1 MSDFNIARKNM
12 IQNQLM
18 TNNITEENILNA
30 FNIIPRELFLPIDK
44 KPRAYLDENIEIS
57 SNRYL
62 IEPRIISSIIKFSNI
77 TKEHQVLDLGC
88 STGYSSAILSMLSKK
103 VYGVDNKGKLLDEAS
118 SNIKKLNIK
127 NVKFIEKNPLDVI
140 DKRIDI
146 IFIFGGVEL
155 VPINLINCLKNN
167 GGTLVTVL
175 YKKNN
180 IGNIHIIK
188 KINGKISRHNY
199 ITAQIPILNEFKN
212 RIPTITS

>member
-77 TKEHQVLDLGC
+77 TK
-88 STGYSSAILSMLSKK
+88 T
-103 VYGVDNKGKLLDEAS
+103 NPTKLLH
-118 SNIKKLNIK
+118 
-127 NVKFIEKNPLDVI
+127 
-140 DKRIDI
+140 
-146 IFIFGGVEL
+146 L
-155 VPINLINCLKNN
+155 VLLHQLQVQQRYL
-167 GGTLVTVL
+167 LVL
-175 YKKNN
+175 
-180 IGNIHIIK
+180 
-188 KINGKISRHNY
+188 
-199 ITAQIPILNEFKN
+199 
-212 RIPTITS
+212 